1 MTNQEETKKR
11 LQQIKDKRNG
21 ILRNAETGHEV
32 ATRPEDLPPLREG
45 YVRLVHQTHAD
56 CVDNLIDKGLIYNRE
71 YANKP
76 GEGGKYSDI
85 TSMAIAFDENGF
97 WNALADEK
105 GICHKGADTKVIFD
119 MPAEECGTHQRY
131 ALAQYLN
138 GTISRGYIVGAI
150 PNYGNRNMKLSQ
162 AETEQKKRQS
172 LSNPLP
178 ENFYETPHWRENIA
192 SARQKFDEDIKKL
205 EEEYSSSNFL
215 EVSTESTDTETGQET
230 AGQDESRWD
239 DWDDWADWDNNAE
252 EKPELNP
259 VINQILQNKRIKQ

>member
-1 MTNQEETKKR
+1 
-11 LQQIKDKRNG
+11 
-21 ILRNAETGHEV
+21 
-32 ATRPEDLPPLREG
+32 
-45 YVRLVHQTHAD
+45 
-56 CVDNLIDKGLIYNRE
+56 
-71 YANKP
+71 
-76 GEGGKYSDI
+76 
-85 TSMAIAFDENGF
+85 
-97 WNALADEK
+97 
-105 GICHKGADTKVIFD
+105 
-119 MPAEECGTHQRY
+119 
-131 ALAQYLN
+131 
-138 GTISRGYIVGAI
+138 
-150 PNYGNRNMKLSQ
+150 MKLSQ

-230 AGQDESRWD
+230 AGQDESHWD